1 MTDTRTFAPILART
15 LSRALPRALPCAF
28 IARLATCTS
37 VCMVLGCAELPTAVD
52 RNFGKSF
59 QRTLDAQAIHPR
71 DIPPAYPPLVSD
83 AVSGK
88 AAIDRY
94 YKSYESPPTP
104 GNVLNIGV
112 GTPLMAPVTK

>member
-1 MTDTRTFAPILART
+1 MTDSRTFAYMLA
-15 LSRALPRALPCAF
+15 RALPRAF
-28 IARLATCTS
+28 IARLAACTS
-37 VCMVLGCAELPTAVD
+37 VCLMLGCAELPTAVD

-88 AAIDRY
+88 AAIERY
-94 YKSYESPPTP
+94 YKSYESPPPP

-112 GTPLMAPVTK
+112 GTPLMAPVAK